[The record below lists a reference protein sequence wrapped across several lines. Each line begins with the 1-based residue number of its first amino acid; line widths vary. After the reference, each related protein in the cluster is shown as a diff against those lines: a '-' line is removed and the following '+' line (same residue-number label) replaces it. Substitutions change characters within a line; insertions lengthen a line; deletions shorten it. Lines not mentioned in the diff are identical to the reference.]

1 MISDEPAL
9 YIGSIVI
16 RVDDLDRQMAFWTA
30 ALGYAAREAPSEDWV
45 VLRPASGHGPNVSL
59 DKRRSEVHLPP
70 RIHIDL
76 YSDDQAAEVERLI
89 GLGAKRIYWNR
100 RRVPTSS
107 RSKTLRATASTS
119 CNCPSGREPFAAPKA
134 PSRAGRTTRRRHRQ

>member
-100 RRVPTSS
+100 PPGADFV
-107 RSKTLRATASTS
+107 TLEDPEGNRFDVVQL
-119 CNCPSGREPFAAPKA
+119 P
-134 PSRAGRTTRRRHRQ
+134 

>member
-1 MISDEPAL
+1 
-9 YIGSIVI
+9 
-16 RVDDLDRQMAFWTA
+16 MAFWTA
-30 ALGYAAREAPSEDWV
+30 ALGYAAHEAPSEDWV

-89 GLGAKRIYWNR
+89 GLGAKHLLEPPPGADFVTLEDPEGNR
-100 RRVPTSS
+100 FEMVQLP
-107 RSKTLRATASTS
+107 
-119 CNCPSGREPFAAPKA
+119 
-134 PSRAGRTTRRRHRQ
+134 

>member
-1 MISDEPAL
+1 
-9 YIGSIVI
+9 
-16 RVDDLDRQMAFWTA
+16 MAFWTA
-30 ALGYAAREAPSEDWV
+30 AMGYAAREAPSEDWV
-45 VLRPASGHGPNVSL
+45 VLWPASGHGPNVSL

-100 RRVPTSS
+100 PPGADFV
-107 RSKTLRATASTS
+107 TLEDPEGNRFDVVQL
-119 CNCPSGREPFAAPKA
+119 P
-134 PSRAGRTTRRRHRQ
+134 